1 MNVGDVTVQ
10 RGRSGIAGFRLW
22 HAGAATAALL
32 LAACAS
38 SPPPVAPQAAVV
50 APVKPA
56 AETELPAAV
65 QREHQRILAAYGG
78 VYNDP
83 RLQAMLE
90 QTVERLEVDALQ
102 EVGSAEIVLLDNLR

>member
-1 MNVGDVTVQ
+1 MCIRDRVNVGDVTVQ

-22 HAGAATAALL
+22 HAGAAMAALL
-32 LAACAS
+32 LAACTAS
-38 SPPPVAPQAAVV
+38 SPPPLAPQAAVV

-83 RLQAMLE
+83 RLQAM
-90 QTVERLEVDALQ
+90 
-102 EVGSAEIVLLDNLR
+102 ICLLYTSRCV

>member
-10 RGRSGIAGFRLW
+10 RGRSGIAGLR
-22 HAGAATAALL
+22 HAGAAIVALL
-32 LAACAS
+32 LAACTS

-56 AETELPAAV
+56 QTDLPPAV
-65 QREHQRILAAYGG
+65 AREHQRILAAYGG

-83 RLQAMLE
+83 RLQAMTE
-90 QTVERLEVDALQ
+90 QTVERLVAASERPDLHYRVTML
-102 EVGSAEIVLLDNLR
+102 N